1 MQKTSLK
8 LTPLNRRRWL
18 FAYLALTP
26 VLAIYIFIRIIPIIQ
41 TFRISFYK
49 WDLISKRKPFL
60 GFANYIGLLQDRA
73 FLISLTNTTI
83 IAFGILFFS
92 VPISLLIA
100 VLLSKPRKLS
110 PLYETMYFL
119 PVVTSMVPATLA
131 WKWILDAQYGPLN
144 QFIGYFGF
152 SPQPWLVNPKL
163 AVFSVILLSSWKII
177 GYNMIIF
184 LVGIRNI
191 PSMYYEAA
199 EIDGASILQRFW
211 NITLPLLKPILLFVS
226 VITVISS
233 YNVYTQVYVLA
244 SDAQGSPGYVVRVL
258 VYDMIENGFRY
269 FRMGYA
275 SAEAVY
281 LLIIVLILTM
291 IQFTFLRNRS

>member
-1 MQKTSLK
+1 MQKTSLR

-26 VLAIYIFIRIIPIIQ
+26 VLAIYVFIRIIPILQ

-49 WDLISKRKPFL
+49 WDLISKNKPFL
-60 GFANYIGLLQDRA
+60 GFSNYLELLQDRA
-73 FLISLTNTTI
+73 FLISLSNTTI

-100 VLLSKPRKLS
+100 VLLSKPRRLS
-110 PLYETMYFL
+110 PVYETMYFL

-131 WKWILDAQYGPLN
+131 WKWILDAKYGPLN

-152 SPQPWLVNPKL
+152 SPQAWLVNPKL
-163 AVFSVILLSSWKII
+163 AIFSVILLSSWKII

-199 EIDGASILQRFW
+199 EIDGASIIQRFW

-281 LLIIVLILTM
+281 LLIIVLILTI
-291 IQFTFLRNRS
+291 IQFAFLRNRT